1 MADVISYRG
10 DGAGDPPHQLPRR
23 FDSSGESVPPSK
35 QWGISQGI
43 NLESYFDLQGDRSR
57 NEYRAVC
64 AAVDRLVAD
73 RYRDYE
79 FKAHNHLKAHGPR
92 RPYGEMSAMDWSPSV
107 VVVRWAC
114 YCKGGSRRTTRS
126 RPWGW
131 TVPNGTSLSI
141 DLTTASKAPQG
152 TFHQFF
158 GDSQNDDPRFAIY
171 EAQQR
176 RMKREIELLKNSIP
190 EVMPK
195 EDENADEDLED
206 L

>member
-10 DGAGDPPHQLPRR
+10 DGAGDPPHQPPRR

-43 NLESYFDLQGDRSR
+43 NLESYFDLQGNRSR
-57 NEYRAVC
+57 NEYQGR
-64 AAVDRLVAD
+64 
-73 RYRDYE
+73 
-79 FKAHNHLKAHGPR
+79 
-92 RPYGEMSAMDWSPSV
+92 SPPV
-107 VVVRWAC
+107 VVVRRAC
-114 YCKGGSRRTTRS
+114 YCKGGSRRTTMS

-141 DLTTASKAPQG
+141 DSTTASKAPQG
-152 TFHQFF
+152 TFHHFS
-158 GDSQNDDPRFAIY
+158 GDSQNDDPRFAMY

-190 EVMPK
+190 GGYAKGRRECGRGLGGFV
-195 EDENADEDLED
+195 DF
-206 L
+206 